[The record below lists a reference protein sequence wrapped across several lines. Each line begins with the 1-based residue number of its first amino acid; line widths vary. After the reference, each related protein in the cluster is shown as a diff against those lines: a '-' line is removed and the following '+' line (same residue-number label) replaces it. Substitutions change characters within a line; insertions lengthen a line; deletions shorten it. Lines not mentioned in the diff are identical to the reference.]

1 LLSQSVAELHALPGT
16 QRVQVTPPQSA
27 SLSSWF
33 CTLSVHVGAAHA
45 PFAHTRLV
53 QSFEL
58 WHFLALPH
66 GPQRPPPQ
74 SVSVSDPFATPST
87 HVAVWHTVAVHTLL

>member
-16 QRVQVTPPQSA
+16 QRVHAMPPQSA

-33 CTLSVHVGAAHA
+33 CTVSMQVGAAHA
-45 PFAHTRLV
+45 PFLHTRLV

-58 WHFLALPH
+58 
-66 GPQRPPPQ
+66 
-74 SVSVSDPFATPST
+74 
-87 HVAVWHTVAVHTLL
+87 